1 MAYSESLVQQVW
13 ERARAYSEI
22 DSGMWREDECGAW
35 ICRDHYGRDDSEFGW
50 KIVNISAGA
59 GDGAEN
65 LRPLHHSNSYDVAN
79 RKHQRHV
86 VADRTAMPVFEH
98 NFEPKNRKA

>member
-1 MAYSESLVQQVW
+1 MSYSESLVQQVW
-13 ERARAYSEI
+13 ERARAYTEL

-35 ICRDHYGRDDSEFGW
+35 ICRDQYGRSDSEFGW
-50 KIVNISAGA
+50 KIVKVSAG
-59 GDGAEN
+59 GAESADN
-65 LRPLHHSNSYDVAN
+65 LRALHYSNDYDIAN
-79 RKHQRHV
+79 HKHRPHV